1 MTRSLRIGLLG
12 YGEVGQIL
20 GEDLRGEHHPIL
32 AYDLKFSEHDS
43 APSSALA
50 ENQNVSRC
58 SDPNEFGETCD
69 LIISAVTAANTES
82 AARSV
87 VTNLNPDS
95 WFLDLNSASPQ
106 TKELTADL
114 INTAGGRYIEASVM
128 SPVPPKRLATPI
140 LIGGPH
146 ASAFLE
152 FGAEVGFED
161 LTVFSDAYGKAAA
174 AKMCRSVMIKGIE
187 ALLSE
192 SLIAARAYGV
202 EDTVLRSLD
211 DLLPGPD
218 WSDLAKYMIERTL
231 LHGGRRAEEMREV
244 ADTVA
249 ATGLEAAMSLATVA
263 RQDWAKA
270 YPELQSVPTLDALLD
285 ALVGV
290 AAGEKKGS
298 ATRATTV

>member
-1 MTRSLRIGLLG
+1 MTRAPRIGLLG
-12 YGEVGQIL
+12 FGEVGQIL
-20 GEDLRGEHHPIL
+20 GEDLKSDHHPIL
-32 AYDLKFSEHDS
+32 AYDLKFSEQDS
-43 APSSALA
+43 APSKALA
-50 ENQNVSRC
+50 ENESVSHC
-58 SDPNEFGETCD
+58 FDPVEFGQTCG
-69 LIISAVTAANTES
+69 LIISAVTAANTQT
-82 AARSV
+82 AAKSV
-87 VTNLNPDS
+87 VKNLGPNS

-106 TKELTADL
+106 TKLAAADL
-114 INTAGGRYIEASVM
+114 INSAGGRYIEASVM

-152 FGAEVGFED
+152 IGAEIGFKD
-161 LTVFSDAYGKAAA
+161 LSVFSDVYGKAAA

-202 EDTVLRSLD
+202 EDTVLRSIE

-218 WSDLAKYMIERTL
+218 WPALAKYMIERTL

-249 ATGLEAAMSLATVA
+249 ATGLEASMSRATVR

-270 YPELQSVPTLDALLD
+270 YPNFQNIPTLDEMLD
-285 ALVGV
+285 ALVK
-290 AAGEKKGS
+290 AASPE
-298 ATRATTV
+298 TRGKAL